1 MAWFLGLRNER
12 LWSTDRIKLLSQ
24 HPRLGRIDSERPDY
38 HELLI
43 PFGDSGYVARYR
55 LDGKTMVITH
65 TGVPEPVAGRG
76 IANLLTRKA
85 VEVAADN
92 GWKVHPACSYA
103 VRWFERNTEYK
114 NLLV

>member
-1 MAWFLGLRNER
+1 MSATAKPLDIKH
-12 LWSTDRIKLLSQ
+12 DRANAVFQVEVDGQECVL
-24 HPRLGRIDSERPDY
+24 E
-38 HELLI
+38 
-43 PFGDSGYVARYR
+43 YR

-65 TGVPEPVAGRG
+65 TGVPSPVAGRG

-85 VEVAADN
+85 VQCAEAS

-103 VRWFERNTEYK
+103 DTWFKRNTEFA

>member
-1 MAWFLGLRNER
+1 MSADPKPLEITHDRANTVFLATVDG
-12 LWSTDRIKLLSQ
+12 
-24 HPRLGRIDSERPDY
+24 
-38 HELLI
+38 HECEL
-43 PFGDSGYVARYR
+43 DYR
-55 LDGKTMVITH
+55 LEGKTMVITH

-85 VEVAADN
+85 VDVACHN
-92 GWKVHPACSYA
+92 GWKIHPACSYA